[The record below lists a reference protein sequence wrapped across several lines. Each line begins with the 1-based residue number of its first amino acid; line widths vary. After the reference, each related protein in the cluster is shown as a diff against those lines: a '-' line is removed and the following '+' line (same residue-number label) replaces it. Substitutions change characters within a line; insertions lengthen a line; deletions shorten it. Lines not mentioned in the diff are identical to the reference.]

1 MVCLVAERSSDLISP
16 VFNRA
21 VVTLPRRARHFI
33 YRAAYPAALFTL
45 MLAAWQVLAG
55 TQVIRNV
62 GDFSRF
68 GAMLFQLLAPVQLA
82 LALFASALL
91 AAGSIAAEKDRRTL
105 DLLLLTNLSSAQF
118 VLGKLFGSLLL
129 VWTLLAG
136 ALPLFVFAL
145 LFGGVAG
152 DQLFRASAVTFSATL
167 LAGSLGALLALWRD
181 KTFQTL
187 AMTTTLMVLWLVF
200 WELMASGLLGNGNW
214 GSASYQWAV
223 AFSPWR
229 AILAATLPS
238 DPISL
243 GGERAMHN
251 ALWFLPV
258 SLSLAAAFTTW
269 GIIRFR
275 VWNPSQT
282 LDASSRPI
290 EDREVGPAGRSLRS
304 EREVWANP
312 IIWREVRTWA
322 YGQRTMLVRIAY
334 FLLFVLA
341 AGATFNLQT
350 SEMSLTRITV
360 ATVLIPLFVL
370 SLLLI
375 NAQAVTSITTERDGR
390 ALDLLLV
397 TDLTPKE
404 FIFGKLG
411 GVLYNTKEM
420 IVAPIALCVAL
431 WAIGGVTLEN
441 LTYLTVGQL
450 SLIAFAAML
459 GVHAGMTYGHS
470 PTAIA
475 VSLGAVFF
483 LFIGIAACMRVMV
496 AFSGSFEVQ
505 LAPFVL
511 FMFGGGVGLFFALGV
526 RNPSTALLAA
536 SLLCPFVTFYAITSF
551 LLGQTLNVFIVI
563 TAMYS
568 FATAAMLIP
577 AIYEF
582 DVAAGRTTSAQE

>member
-1 MVCLVAERSSDLISP
+1 
-16 VFNRA
+16 
-21 VVTLPRRARHFI
+21 
-33 YRAAYPAALFTL
+33 
-45 MLAAWQVLAG
+45 
-55 TQVIRNV
+55 
-62 GDFSRF
+62 
-68 GAMLFQLLAPVQLA
+68 
-82 LALFASALL
+82 
-91 AAGSIAAEKDRRTL
+91 
-105 DLLLLTNLSSAQF
+105 
-118 VLGKLFGSLLL
+118 
-129 VWTLLAG
+129 
-136 ALPLFVFAL
+136 
-145 LFGGVAG
+145 
-152 DQLFRASAVTFSATL
+152 
-167 LAGSLGALLALWRD
+167 
-181 KTFQTL
+181 
-187 AMTTTLMVLWLVF
+187 
-200 WELMASGLLGNGNW
+200 
-214 GSASYQWAV
+214 
-223 AFSPWR
+223 
-229 AILAATLPS
+229 
-238 DPISL
+238 
-243 GGERAMHN
+243 
-251 ALWFLPV
+251 
-258 SLSLAAAFTTW
+258 
-269 GIIRFR
+269 
-275 VWNPSQT
+275 
-282 LDASSRPI
+282 
-290 EDREVGPAGRSLRS
+290 
-304 EREVWANP
+304 
-312 IIWREVRTWA
+312 
-322 YGQRTMLVRIAY
+322 
-334 FLLFVLA
+334 
-341 AGATFNLQT
+341 
-350 SEMSLTRITV
+350 
-360 ATVLIPLFVL
+360 
-370 SLLLI
+370 
-375 NAQAVTSITTERDGR
+375 
-390 ALDLLLV
+390 LLV